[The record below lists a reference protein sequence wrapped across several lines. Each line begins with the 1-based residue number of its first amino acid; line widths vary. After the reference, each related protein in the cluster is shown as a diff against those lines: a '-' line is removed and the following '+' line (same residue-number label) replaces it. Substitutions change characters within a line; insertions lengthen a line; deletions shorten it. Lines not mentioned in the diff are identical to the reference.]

1 MKTTA
6 DIDIQCTD
14 GDYTLVSATKLPIQD
29 EFVEQLTDLERI
41 LGDIKTITI
50 TFKEDKR

>member
-1 MKTTA
+1 MTTEF
-6 DIDIQCTD
+6 DIDINGTD
-14 GDYTLVSATKLPIQD
+14 GDYTLVSATKLPLQD